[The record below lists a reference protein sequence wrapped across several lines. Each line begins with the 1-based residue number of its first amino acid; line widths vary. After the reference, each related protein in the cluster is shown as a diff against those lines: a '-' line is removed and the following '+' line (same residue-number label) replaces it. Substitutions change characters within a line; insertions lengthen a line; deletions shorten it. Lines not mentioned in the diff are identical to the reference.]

1 LRMLTT
7 RYGVK
12 DYGPQSVEVIVHP
25 DGRAEVTGFPIL
37 GLPW

>member
-1 LRMLTT
+1 MLTS
-7 RYGVK
+7 RYDVK
-12 DYGPQSVEVIVHP
+12 DFGPQSVEVIVYP

>member
-1 LRMLTT
+1 MLSS
-7 RYGVK
+7 RYSVK
-12 DYGPQSVEVIVHP
+12 DYGPQSVEVIIHS

>member
-1 LRMLTT
+1 MLTS

-25 DGRAEVTGFPIL
+25 GGRAEVTGFPIL